1 MACQQGD
8 HYIVKNSESVEAGAG
23 VFATDMD
30 GMTGSLLLL
39 DSNHSDET
47 AGVVQTPP
55 TMQVTG
61 GHHDNLENCSSEQEK
76 SWYHFFIVLYPIC
89 FDA

>member
-1 MACQQGD
+1 MGYQQGD
-8 HYIVKNSESVEAGAG
+8 HKILKNSESEETWAG

-39 DSNHSDET
+39 DSNHGDET
-47 AGVVQTPP
+47 ACVVQTPP

-61 GHHDNLENCSSEQEK
+61 VHHDNWENCSSEQEK
-76 SWYHFFIVLYPIC
+76 SWYHFSL
-89 FDA
+89 